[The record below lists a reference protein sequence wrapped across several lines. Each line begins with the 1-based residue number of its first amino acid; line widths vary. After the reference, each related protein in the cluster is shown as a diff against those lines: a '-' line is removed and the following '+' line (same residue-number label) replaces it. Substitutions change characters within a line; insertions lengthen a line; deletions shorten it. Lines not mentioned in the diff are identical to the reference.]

1 VTIGT
6 TDARSAAFSS
16 EREFEPI
23 LAAEVGHLVHVADA
37 NQSASATSAS
47 SAAASVIEDGG
58 HRVHTTDSSNKNKP
72 ALAKLSFSDIV
83 KLPVRVRKPGK
94 KSSNLPSNR
103 LTSDEHYAFVAQK
116 SKKSVK
122 EPKKGKSNGRV
133 SKSKTVTK
141 KQSKR
146 RKLSA
151 EKTSSSKDESSG
163 DHTLVAFAETL

>member
-1 VTIGT
+1 MTIGI
-6 TDARSAAFSS
+6 TDARSAAVSS

-23 LAAEVGHLVHVADA
+23 LAAEGGHLVHVADA

-58 HRVHTTDSSNKNKP
+58 HRVHTTDSSNKP

-103 LTSDEHYAFVAQK
+103 LMSDQHYAFVAQK

-122 EPKKGKSNGRV
+122 EPKK
-133 SKSKTVTK
+133 
-141 KQSKR
+141 KQ
-146 RKLSA
+146 RK
-151 EKTSSSKDESSG
+151 G
-163 DHTLVAFAETL
+163 